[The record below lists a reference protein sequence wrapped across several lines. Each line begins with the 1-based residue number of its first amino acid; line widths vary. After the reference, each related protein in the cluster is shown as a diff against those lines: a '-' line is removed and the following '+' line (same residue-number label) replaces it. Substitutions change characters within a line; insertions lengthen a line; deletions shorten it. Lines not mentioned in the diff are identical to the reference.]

1 MGSTCASVHILWR
14 GSVGDAAKAISRAY
28 TKLGYER
35 AKKAPPAGGK
45 HVILLARDGERYISI
60 YDSTN
65 ADLDSGE
72 LKDAALASS
81 RLLKTGTV
89 FTSLYDSDSYEFVVF
104 SNGRQIDLLMSDVE
118 SYSGPLKR
126 LSDKARVT
134 QWNKVFG
141 KALTTEQIEDAATE
155 RTAFANSTITNL
167 CGLIGL
173 PGDRPQMHYVDFAD
187 EPDSIAAAL
196 YFTRKAAARPAPLA
210 GQISLRNYFDPDNSR
225 KLLVYPASWPMPVGN
240 EELLTWLM
248 LSEGAGFS
256 RGTATVEVIGPDGLA
271 FSKGFMNGAKFHN
284 GQIVGG
290 YELPKDATVEVARA
304 YLETK
309 RFVLTPDAQQSSES
323 RSYTAEYPNLMV
335 PSMTPDRTTQI
346 LVVLQLGLSASI
358 AGEWEV
364 KVTLRPGSQ
373 NGYSYDLPAARVA
386 AVESTWMPVVS
397 GLNPKTSYD
406 TADLLEERLPDHLVD
421 LLVRKSGQQH
431 LRQMPSSE
439 ARALTQS
446 QQSQQRER
454 QHKVWLQDIEYKQK
468 SIQSERGL
476 DHPAIAANVAI
487 LRDGGQATL
496 DVCRS
501 YLEGWLRPLLGKTGE
516 ARIRAE
522 RHMTEAFHVGKL
534 KKSWPIASIVDD
546 KAWGKFFEYGNEYQT
561 VIVDFVE
568 AGGEFPVA
576 GMGLSY
582 SLRDRKIASR
592 DPDPDWNEYNER
604 VMALTVGKMRG
615 RKFDGVKQGHTLHV
629 FSWTIAHERCFQ
641 YLETSADDMKATL
654 DAFAAKCSPI
664 QAWHAHSTWI
674 PRFDRADG
682 YEATIY
688 EKMSILNFFRG
699 ILLEQ
704 QCALTER
711 RMTEPWCGNVLRMVA
726 PHMWLCGNLVDQ
738 VDKAALERTAVVSEI
753 NGSFKILKRQD
764 CAMEDFELALLPI
777 LPIESSRLRV
787 IG

>member
-14 GSVGDAAKAISRAY
+14 GSVAAAAKAISRAY
-28 TKLGYER
+28 LKQGYER
-35 AKKAPPAGGK
+35 AKKAPPEGGK
-45 HVILLARDGERYISI
+45 HVILLARDGERYVSI

-65 ADLDSGE
+65 ADFDSGE
-72 LKDAALASS
+72 LKDAALATS
-81 RLLKTGTV
+81 RLLKTGAV

-104 SNGRQIDLLMSDVE
+104 NNGRQIDLLMSDVE

-126 LSDKARVT
+126 LSEKARVA

-141 KALTTEQIEDAATE
+141 RSLTREQIEDAATE
-155 RTAFANSTITNL
+155 RTAFANNTIASL

-173 PGDRPQMHYVDFAD
+173 PGDRPQMHYIDFAD
-187 EPDSIAAAL
+187 EPDSIAATL
-196 YFTRKAAARPAPLA
+196 YFTRKAAMRPVVPD

-256 RGTATVEVIGPDGLA
+256 GGSATVEVIGPDGLT
-271 FSKGFMNGAKFHN
+271 FSKGFLNGAKFHN

-290 YELPKDATVEVARA
+290 YELPKDTTVDAAKA

-309 RFVLTPDAQQSSES
+309 RFLLTPVAQTSSES
-323 RSYTAEYPNLMV
+323 RRYAAEYPNLMV
-335 PSMTPDRTTQI
+335 PQMTPDRTTQI
-346 LVVLQLGLSASI
+346 LLVLQLHLAASI

-364 KVTLRPGSQ
+364 KVTLQPGSQ
-373 NGYSYDLPAARVA
+373 NGFYYDLPPARVA
-386 AVESTWMPVVS
+386 AIESTWIPVVS
-397 GLNPKTSYD
+397 GLNLKTSYD
-406 TADLLEERLPDHLVD
+406 TADLVEDRLPDHLVD
-421 LLVRKSGQQH
+421 LLVRRSGQQQ
-431 LRQMPSSE
+431 LRQMPPSE
-439 ARALTQS
+439 ARALLES

-454 QHKVWLQDIEYKQK
+454 QYKTWLQDLEYRKK
-468 SIQSERGL
+468 SLQSERGL
-476 DHPAIAANVAI
+476 DHPAIASNVAI
-487 LRDGGQATL
+487 LRDDGQATL

-522 RHMTEAFHVGKL
+522 RHMTEALHVGKL
-534 KKSWPIASIVDD
+534 KKSWPIASVMDD
-546 KAWGKFFEYGNEYQT
+546 KAWEKFFEYSNEYQT
-561 VIVDFVE
+561 VTVDFIP

-582 SLRDRKIASR
+582 SLRDRRIASR
-592 DPDPDWNEYNER
+592 DPGAEWNEYNER
-604 VMALTVGKMRG
+604 VMALTLGKMRG
-615 RKFDGVKQGHTLHV
+615 HKFDGVKRGHTLHV
-629 FSWTIAHERCFQ
+629 FNWTIAHDRCFQ
-641 YLETSADDMKATL
+641 YLETSADDMKTTL
-654 DAFAAKCSPI
+654 DTFAAQSSPL
-664 QAWHAHSTWI
+664 QAWHAQSTWI
-674 PRFDRADG
+674 PHFDRAHG

-688 EKMSILNFFRG
+688 ENMSVLNFFRG

-704 QCALTER
+704 QCSLTER
-711 RMTEPWCGNVLRMVA
+711 RMTEAWCGNVLRMVT

-738 VDKAALERTAVVSEI
+738 VDDTALERVAIVSEI
-753 NGSFKILKRQD
+753 NGSFKIVKRQD

-777 LPIESSRLRV
+777 LPIESARFR
-787 IG
+787 